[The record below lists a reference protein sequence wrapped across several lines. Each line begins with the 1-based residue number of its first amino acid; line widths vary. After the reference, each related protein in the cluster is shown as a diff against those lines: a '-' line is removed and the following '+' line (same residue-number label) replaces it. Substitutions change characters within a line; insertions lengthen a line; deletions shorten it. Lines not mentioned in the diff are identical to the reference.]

1 MVQVLYLSVC
11 VWLNVQIKPEF
22 AYFILIDHAL
32 NGQLLFVQNC
42 DNKCQLSGLGDAPIK
57 IQLYNIEIMIIIHC

>member
-1 MVQVLYLSVC
+1 MNGTSFTSQCVC

-22 AYFILIDHAL
+22 AYSILIDHAL

-42 DNKCQLSGLGDAPIK
+42 DITNVNFLA
-57 IQLYNIEIMIIIHC
+57 